1 MRRVDTTGT
10 LRGGILTQA
19 SFLTAT
25 SSSENTSIVQRAKWC
40 SPTCCVSTCPPRRP
54 AFRIRCPHLTQALA
68 SPIAKPAVSHGKS
81 ALHFLSSNDEP
92 DRLGLEVFG
101 ASASRAPWDH
111 GKPIDSSGQ
120 LPDGQM
126 FADTEGLLTLLKAD
140 PRFPVCLT
148 RKVLHLRAGPRHG
161 RPVRRRGRQSSRSQW
176 QADNYDLKK
185 QLVRIAQ
192 SDVFRTARVAGQEQA
207 P

>member
-1 MRRVDTTGT
+1 
-10 LRGGILTQA
+10 
-19 SFLTAT
+19 
-25 SSSENTSIVQRAKWC
+25 
-40 SPTCCVSTCPPRRP
+40 
-54 AFRIRCPHLTQALA
+54 
-68 SPIAKPAVSHGKS
+68 
-81 ALHFLSSNDEP
+81 
-92 DRLGLEVFG
+92 
-101 ASASRAPWDH
+101 
-111 GKPIDSSGQ
+111 
-120 LPDGQM
+120 M

-148 RKVLHLRAGPRHG
+148 RKVLTYALGHG
-161 RPVRRRGRQSSRSQW
+161 MDAPCDDAAVKALASQW